1 MIIELRKYNEIG
13 ELLIET
19 ETTGSWGQICYLD
32 GGLRVSV
39 TMVAIHMGRK
49 ETGA

>member
-19 ETTGSWGQICYLD
+19 ETTGSWDMYAIWMEGGCY
-32 GGLRVSV
+32 
-39 TMVAIHMGRK
+39 AP
-49 ETGA
+49 